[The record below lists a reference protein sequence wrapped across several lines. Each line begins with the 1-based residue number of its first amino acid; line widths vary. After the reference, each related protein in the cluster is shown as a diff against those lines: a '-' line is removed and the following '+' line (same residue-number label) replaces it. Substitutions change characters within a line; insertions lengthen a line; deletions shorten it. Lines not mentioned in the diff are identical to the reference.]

1 MTEFDATNDIL
12 VRYTGNGGSVVIP
25 DGIWQIDPCAFRS
38 CAALTSV
45 IIPASVT
52 EIGESAFDKTL
63 VLRGA
68 PDSIAFRYARANGNP
83 FALTA

>member
-45 IIPASVT
+45 IIPAGVGRIET
-52 EIGESAFDKTL
+52 EAFCGCT
-63 VLRGA
+63 
-68 PDSIAFRYARANGNP
+68 
-83 FALTA
+83 ALTEVVLPNSVWDIGFRAFAD